1 VIDDG
6 GLVLMVEKVEVN
18 QSSKAILQVQ
28 GQGEEL

>member
-1 VIDDG
+1 VIDEG